1 MQCHLEDRGRN
12 PMGTASHRTDT
23 HNTILDNRLGNTLPY
38 FRISG
43 SCIAPQNP
51 FSQWQKCIAELV
63 LWSRPHTYGK
73 GTARVS
79 HVFTLCTTAGYIML
93 GIDGNYTTTCT
104 LYKYH
109 YIFNSK
115 YFCRSCRLYLTC
127 DKWHSENNYQRNGS
141 DVLGNGHGQ
150 DICSVIN

>member
-1 MQCHLEDRGRN
+1 MRCHLEDRGGN
-12 PMGTASHRTDT
+12 PMGTASHHTDT
-23 HNTILDNRLGNTLPY
+23 LYNLLLDNRSDNRTIGNTLPY

-51 FSQWQKCIAELV
+51 FSYWQKCIAKLV
-63 LWSRPHTYGK
+63 LWSPRTYGK

-79 HVFTLCTTAGYIML
+79 HVFTLFTTAGYIML

-104 LYKYH
+104 IYKYYN

-115 YFCRSCRLYLTC
+115 YFL
-127 DKWHSENNYQRNGS
+127 
-141 DVLGNGHGQ
+141 Q
-150 DICSVIN
+150 DLPPIFDL